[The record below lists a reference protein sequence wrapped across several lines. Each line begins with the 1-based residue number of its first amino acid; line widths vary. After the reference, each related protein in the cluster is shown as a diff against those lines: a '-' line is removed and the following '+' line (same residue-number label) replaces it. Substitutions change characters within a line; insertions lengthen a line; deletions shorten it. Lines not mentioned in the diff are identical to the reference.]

1 LTEKVDILGQ
11 SQRILE
17 EALKL
22 LEDATGG
29 LRAYREMVAEIL
41 GSSPEEQVETRR
53 LLRGL
58 SPGDV
63 RAALREYRKARL
75 GEAGP

>member
-1 LTEKVDILGQ
+1 MTESAEDP
-11 SQRILE
+11 QRIQRMLE

-22 LEDATGG
+22 LEEATGG
-29 LRAYREMVAEIL
+29 LRVYRVMVGEIL

-75 GEAGP
+75 EEAGP